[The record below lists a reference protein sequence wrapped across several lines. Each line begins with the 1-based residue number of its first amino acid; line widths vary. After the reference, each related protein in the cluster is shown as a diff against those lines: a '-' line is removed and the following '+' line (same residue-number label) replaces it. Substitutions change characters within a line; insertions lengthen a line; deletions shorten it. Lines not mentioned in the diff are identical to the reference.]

1 MNLNQLGHKWNDIN
15 INQKERGFDMEK
27 IEVGEI
33 FTISDENDEDMEVE
47 VLASMNIE
55 GTDYV
60 AVAFVEDVQQETD
73 EDIDI
78 FFLKVD
84 QEGDLTAIDS
94 DNEFDKVSAAFEE
107 IMDEEEE

>member
-1 MNLNQLGHKWNDIN
+1 
-15 INQKERGFDMEK
+15 MEK
-27 IEVGEI
+27 IEVGEV
-33 FTISDENDEDMEVE
+33 FTISDENDEEMEVE
-47 VLASMNIE
+47 VLAAMNIE

-60 AVAFVEDVQQETD
+60 AVAFVEDVKEETD

-84 QEGDLTAIDS
+84 QDGDFTAIDS

-107 IMDEEEE
+107 MMDEEE